1 MGRLG
6 AGGMGVVY
14 AGLAPDGARV
24 AVKLVH
30 DSLAGDPEFRMRFAR
45 EISVLTRVRGL
56 CTARILE
63 SDADA
68 ARPWLAAE
76 YVPGRTL
83 GDHVRADGP
92 LTGDQWFGLVVGLAE
107 ALVAVHAVDVVHR
120 DIKPSNVILAPN
132 GPKLVDFG
140 IARALDGT
148 SVTRTGA
155 LVGTPGW
162 LSPEEY
168 RSTSAGPAADVYGWG
183 LLAVYAAT
191 GRPPY
196 GTARPEVLALRVLND
211 PVDTSEV
218 PEPLREL
225 VGRALAKDPASRPSA
240 REILAEASQA
250 WRIDGTDELTTR
262 LDHTWEPPVEDVS
275 WRKEEE
281 EEQAGQ
287 EEQDSPDKQGEQG
300 RRETRKG
307 GRRRGVLAG
316 TVAVAVVGVAGA
328 VLWSLPDGAG
338 LFAAPSS
345 TPRSTPPSAP
355 VSTPPASPS
364 TVPASTTLSTPPP
377 PSTTPATPVRPEAPK
392 TTADLAAALD
402 LALTMTPSASFSYEG
417 GFTQS
422 SAVATVTGRVVNRTA
437 HAGRDDFDI
446 RIGGDEFDDRHVVVR
461 DGVLYP
467 GKKNLLSLKAGTA
480 EWAVLMVAGTAGP
493 SVIGEVV
500 ANSTRM
506 ERKGHT
512 YSGTLAVDKTNGL
525 LRELLDSWM
534 GGDVM
539 KEGSRSYLTYLLTTD
554 THDRPKAFHLVWSFP
569 TGSAGI
575 YRADFTTTYSDWR
588 SAE

>member
-262 LDHTWEPPVEDVS
+262 LDHTWVLPVEDVP
-275 WRKEEE
+275 WRER
-281 EEQAGQ
+281 
-287 EEQDSPDKQGEQG
+287 DS
-300 RRETRKG
+300 
-307 GRRRGVLAG
+307 GRRRGVMAG
-316 TVAVAVVGVAGA
+316 VAAVAVLGVGA
-328 VLWSLPDGAG
+328 VALWSLPDGAG
-338 LFAAPSS
+338 LFASPTFAATP
-345 TPRSTPPSAP
+345 PRSTPPSTPSASTPLSIPPSTAP
-355 VSTPPASPS
+355 VSSS
-364 TVPASTTLSTPPP
+364 MS
-377 PSTTPATPVRPEAPK
+377 PSTTPATPARPEVPK
-392 TTADLAAALD
+392 TTAELAAALD
-402 LALTMTPSASFSYEG
+402 LALTMTPAASFSFEG

-422 SAVATVTGRVVNRTA
+422 DTVAKATGRVVNHTV
-437 HAGRDDFDI
+437 HTGRDDFDLQTAGGGGSEVRHI
-446 RIGGDEFDDRHVVVR
+446 VVRGGD
-461 DGVLYP
+461 LYP
-467 GKKNLLSLKAGTA
+467 GKEELSDLEAATPKWTA
-480 EWAVLMVAGTAGP
+480 LMVAGTAGP

-512 YSGTLAVDKTNGL
+512 YSGTLAIDRTSGR
-525 LRELLDSWM
+525 LRELFSFWVD
-534 GGDVM
+534 GDVAE
-539 KEGSRSYLTYLLTTD
+539 KSPRSYITYRLTTD
-554 THDRPKAFHLVWSFP
+554 SHNRPKVFDLVWCFP

-575 YRADFTTTYSDWR
+575 YRSNFTTTYSDWR